1 MIPEFQAFL
10 DRNSIEHFTAKEV
23 LFLGAS
29 NAWLKL
35 NTHPEPALWPNI
47 LPALCAASALR
58 RRLGK
63 PLQILSAYRNPAYN
77 RAIGGA
83 RNSQHTQFRAL
94 DLTAKVPI
102 PELVRL
108 AKQIRS
114 EKLFTGGIGIY
125 PGFIHIDGRG
135 TNADWRG

>member
-1 MIPEFQAFL
+1 MKTEFQSFL
-10 DRNSIEHFTAKEV
+10 DRNQIEFFTAREV

-35 NTHPEPALWPNI
+35 NTVPDPSLWPNI
-47 LPALCAASALR
+47 LPALSAADELR

-63 PLQILSAYRNPAYN
+63 PIQILSGYRNPAYN

-94 DLTAKVPI
+94 DLTARVPI
-102 PELVRL
+102 PELAKL
-108 AKQIRS
+108 AKQIRT
-114 EKLFTGGIGIY
+114 EKIFTGGLGIY
-125 PGFIHIDGRG
+125 PGFIHLDSRP

>member
-1 MIPEFQAFL
+1 MIREFQSFL
-10 DRNSIEHFTAKEV
+10 DRNQIEHFTAREV

-29 NAWLKL
+29 NSWLKL
-35 NTHPEPALWPNI
+35 NTVPDPSLWPNI
-47 LPALCAASALR
+47 LPALAAADELR

-63 PLQILSAYRNPAYN
+63 PIQILSAYRNPAYN

-83 RNSQHTQFRAL
+83 RNSQHAQFRAL

-102 PELVRL
+102 PELARL
-108 AKQIRS
+108 AKQIRQ
-114 EKLFTGGIGIY
+114 EKIFTGGLGTY
-125 PGFIHIDGRG
+125 PGFIHLDSRP

>member
-1 MIPEFQAFL
+1 MNSEFQTFL
-10 DRNSIEHFTAKEV
+10 DRNGIEFFSTREV

-35 NTHPEPALWPNI
+35 NTVPEPALWPNI
-47 LPALCAASALR
+47 LPALSAADEIR
-58 RRLGK
+58 RRLGR
-63 PLQILSAYRNPAYN
+63 PVQILSAYRNAAYN

-83 RNSQHTQFRAL
+83 RNSLHTKFSAL

-102 PELVRL
+102 PELVHHAR
-108 AKQIRS
+108 QIRN
-114 EKLFTGGIGIY
+114 EKLFVGGIGTY

-135 TNADWRG
+135 VNADWRG

>member
-1 MIPEFQAFL
+1 MTSDFQQFL
-10 DRNSIEHFTAKEV
+10 DRNGIGHFTAKEV
-23 LFLGAS
+23 LFLGNS
-29 NAWLKL
+29 NSWLKL
-35 NTHPEPALWPNI
+35 NTVPDPTLWPNI
-47 LPALCAASALR
+47 LPALAAADELR

-63 PLQILSAYRNPAYN
+63 PIQILSAFRNAAYN

-83 RNSQHTQFRAL
+83 RNSQHTKFTAL

-102 PELVRL
+102 PELARL
-108 AKQIRS
+108 ARQIRT
-114 EKLFTGGIGIY
+114 EKLYTGGLGIY

>member
-1 MIPEFQAFL
+1 MIREFQSFL
-10 DRNSIEHFTAKEV
+10 DRNQIEFFTAREV

-35 NTHPEPALWPNI
+35 NTVPDPSLWPNI
-47 LPALCAASALR
+47 LPALAAADELR

-63 PLQILSAYRNPAYN
+63 PIQILSAYRNPAYN

-102 PELVRL
+102 PELARL
-108 AKQIRS
+108 AKQIRQ
-114 EKLFTGGIGIY
+114 EKIFTGGLGIY
-125 PGFIHIDGRG
+125 PGFIHLDSRP

>member
-10 DRNSIEHFTAKEV
+10 DRNRIEFFSAKEV

-35 NTHPEPALWPNI
+35 NTLPDPSLWPNI
-47 LPALCAASALR
+47 LPALCAADELR

-63 PLQILSAYRNPAYN
+63 PIQILSAYRNPAYN
-77 RAIGGA
+77 RAIAGA
-83 RNSQHTQFRAL
+83 LRSQHTQFRAL

-102 PELVRL
+102 PDLVKL
-108 AKQIRS
+108 AKQIRT
-114 EKLFTGGIGIY
+114 EKLFTGGLGIY

>member
-1 MIPEFQAFL
+1 MKTEFQSFL
-10 DRNSIEHFTAKEV
+10 DRNGIEFFSAKEV
-23 LFLGAS
+23 LYLGAS

-35 NTHPEPALWPNI
+35 NSTPEPSLWPNI
-47 LPALCAASALR
+47 LPALSAADELR

-63 PLQILSAYRNPAYN
+63 PIQILSAFRNPAYN

-102 PELVRL
+102 PELAAL
-108 AKQIRS
+108 AKQIRT
-114 EKLFTGGIGIY
+114 EKIFTGGLGIY
-125 PGFIHIDGRG
+125 PGFIHLDSRP

>member
-1 MIPEFQAFL
+1 MIREFQSFL
-10 DRNSIEHFTAKEV
+10 DRNNIEHFTAREV

-35 NTHPEPALWPNI
+35 NTVPDPSLWPNI
-47 LPALCAASALR
+47 LPALSAADELR
-58 RRLGK
+58 RRLGR

-102 PELVRL
+102 PELAKL
-108 AKQIRS
+108 AKQIRA

-125 PGFIHIDGRG
+125 PGFIHIDSRA

>member
-1 MIPEFQAFL
+1 MTREFQSFL
-10 DRNSIEHFTAKEV
+10 DRNRIQFFTAREV

-35 NTHPEPALWPNI
+35 NTAPDPSLWPNI
-47 LPALCAASALR
+47 LPALAAADELR
-58 RRLGK
+58 RRLGR
-63 PLQILSAYRNPAYN
+63 PVQILSAYRNPSYN

-83 RNSQHTQFRAL
+83 RNSQHAQFRAL

-102 PELVRL
+102 PELAKL
-108 AKQIRS
+108 AKQIRT
-114 EKLFTGGIGIY
+114 EKIFTGGLGTY
-125 PGFIHIDGRG
+125 PGFIHLDSRP